1 MISVEDYCVL
11 TNSLSMPSAISLL
24 NFISDF
30 KYRIILPY
38 DSLIIMLK
46 QIKKVKAVVGYMKIK
61 IT

>member
-11 TNSLSMPSAISLL
+11 ANFLSMPSAISLL

-46 QIKKVKAVVGYMKIK
+46 QIKKVKAVVRCMKIK